1 MSVENKVINAEVEM
15 AVQQIRVEHV
25 VQLINETNPQ
35 GMRNKIG
42 ILQIEL
48 RSIIE
53 ALAFDADLRKFFD
66 NLVDVRAEGQ
76 PLG

>member
-1 MSVENKVINAEVEM
+1 MSVENKVINVEVEM